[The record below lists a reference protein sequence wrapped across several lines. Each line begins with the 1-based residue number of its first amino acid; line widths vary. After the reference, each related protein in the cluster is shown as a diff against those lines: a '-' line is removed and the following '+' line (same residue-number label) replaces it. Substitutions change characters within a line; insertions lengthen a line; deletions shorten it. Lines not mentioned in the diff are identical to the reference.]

1 MADTSLN
8 NKRIVKNT
16 AYLYLRMLLT
26 AFVSLYV
33 ARVVLKVLGSEDF
46 GIFNVVGGIVTFMGF
61 ITASLSSA
69 TQRYFA
75 FHLGKSDEEGYR
87 NTYSLLINVYIA
99 FCGIVLIALEIIGPY
114 YISNYMTLSVD
125 RINAAHIVFQL
136 SLLSFIITTITIPHR
151 SSVIAYEKMDV
162 FSYIT
167 ILEVLLQ
174 LLIAIGLTY
183 SGYDHLILYSVLM
196 TVSAFIIALAFI
208 FYCKYRLSYCKYH
221 CYWNTK
227 YFKELSTYS
236 GWNLFGSITGV
247 MNIQG
252 QAIVLNSF
260 FGPVVNAAKAIADRV
275 NGMISQF
282 STNFYLAVAPQI
294 IKSYAVGDIEYMRKI
309 VLNSSRYSFFLLYA
323 VSIPIYLGIDIIL
336 DLWLGNEQVTM
347 EMIKFCQYT
356 IVYMLVNVL
365 EQPITMAV
373 RATGNIKKY
382 QIVVGSITL
391 SFIPFCIL
399 IFLFGVPA
407 YTSVLLLAVIYSIA
421 HVARVIIVSPIL
433 KISPLFY
440 FKMVGLP
447 IIETIIIPLVV
458 YVLIV
463 NMMDSYNV
471 FIKIAIICIA
481 AILSISFVGIN
492 KEERSIFVSF
502 IKNRIR

>member
-1 MADTSLN
+1 
-8 NKRIVKNT
+8 
-16 AYLYLRMLLT
+16 MLLT

-33 ARVVLKVLGSEDF
+33 ARVVLKALGSEDF

-75 FHLGKSDEEGYR
+75 FHLGKEDEEGYR

-99 FCGIVLIALEIIGPY
+99 FCGIVLVILEIIGPY
-114 YISNYMTLSVD
+114 YISNYMALSTD
-125 RINAAHIVFQL
+125 RISAAHIVFQL

-183 SGYDHLILYSVLM
+183 SGYDHLILYGVLM
-196 TVSAFIIALAFI
+196 TVSAFIVALAFV
-208 FYCKYRLSYCKYH
+208 FYCKFRLSYCKYH
-221 CYWNTK
+221 FYWNAK
-227 YFKELSTYS
+227 YFKELSAYS

-247 MNIQG
+247 MNFQG

-260 FGPVVNAAKAIADRV
+260 FGPVVNAAKAIADRI
-275 NGMISQF
+275 NGMMSQF
-282 STNFYLAVAPQI
+282 YTNFYLAVAPQI
-294 IKSYAVGDIEYMRKI
+294 IKTYAVGDIEYMRKI

-323 VSIPIYLGIDIIL
+323 VSVPIYLGIDFIL
-336 DLWLGNEQVTM
+336 DLWLGKEQVTM

-373 RATGNIKKY
+373 RATGDIKKY

-399 IFLFGVPA
+399 LFLFGAPA
-407 YTSVLLLAVIYSIA
+407 YTSVLLLAIIYSIA
-421 HVARVIIVSPIL
+421 HVARVVIVSPIL
-433 KISPLFY
+433 KITPLFY
-440 FKMVGLP
+440 FKKVVLP
-447 IIETIIIPLVV
+447 IFETLIIPMVV
-458 YVLIV
+458 YMFILNIIG
-463 NMMDSYNV
+463 SYNV
-471 FIKIAIICIA
+471 FVESTMISFV

-492 KEERSIFVSF
+492 KEERSIFVNFVKS
-502 IKNRIR
+502 RIR